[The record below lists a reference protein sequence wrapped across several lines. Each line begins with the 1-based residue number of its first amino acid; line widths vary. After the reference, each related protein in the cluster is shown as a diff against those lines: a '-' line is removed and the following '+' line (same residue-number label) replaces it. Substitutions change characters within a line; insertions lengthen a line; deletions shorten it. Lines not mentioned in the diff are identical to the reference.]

1 MSPSNT
7 PQYSGATKETLEY
20 LPTIFTHE
28 GYYEIAQFLM
38 TALSASDV
46 SSLLVA
52 LQIQSSTSLYQR
64 YRRFL
69 HPLRDIDPSMRAFD
83 PWIRDKC
90 QILLLGPDC
99 RLLMQRIMDPEAYY
113 TERSCDR
120 DRLEIWVIAIPPK
133 SQTITKRAS
142 RLVRV
147 CHRAQN
153 YARRQRA
160 YCKLGKIIDQGLILK
175 QYVDDQDLVPC
186 NGPITTCENIRGE
199 SVDVKVFDLLM
210 SVSSAC
216 VEKMFVVGLDYAGLE
231 FRLEWDIRGDKST
244 RNWTAADGLPCINAA
259 NPYNLETGTT
269 MYSDERP
276 NEGTLAFFSFAPYCR
291 QPILSIPITQ
301 VPRRP

>member
-1 MSPSNT
+1 MSSSIT
-7 PQYSGATKETLEY
+7 AQYSDAAQETLEY
-20 LPTIFTHE
+20 LPTIVRHE
-28 GYYEIAQFLM
+28 GYYEIAQLLM

-52 LQIQSSTSLYQR
+52 LQVQSSTSLCQR

-69 HPLRDIDPSMRAFD
+69 HPLRDIDPTMRAFD

-99 RLLMQRIMDPEAYY
+99 KLLMQRIMDPEAYY

-147 CHRAQN
+147 CRRAQN
-153 YARRQRA
+153 YARRERA
-160 YCKLGKIIDQGLILK
+160 FRKLGKIIDQGLILK
-175 QYVDDQDLVPC
+175 QYVDDQDIVPC
-186 NGPITTCENIRGE
+186 DGPITTCENIRGE

-210 SVSSAC
+210 SVSSEYL
-216 VEKMFVVGLDYAGLE
+216 EKRFVVGLDYAGLE
-231 FRLEWDIRGDKST
+231 FRLEWDIRENKST
-244 RNWTAADGLPCINAA
+244 KNWRAADGLPCINAA
-259 NPYNLETGTT
+259 SPYHLETGTA
-269 MYSDERP
+269 MLSDERLI
-276 NEGTLAFFSFAPYCR
+276 EGTLAFFSFAPYCR
-291 QPILSIPITQ
+291 QPILSIPIRQ
-301 VPRRP
+301 IPRRS